1 LRFIL
6 TPIKRDHMKIVVLLR
21 HAEVRA
27 WTFSPENR
35 QRFLAAYPDADIV
48 ICRDE
53 LELER
58 ALGDAEIAIVWR
70 FNQDW
75 FCRAPKLKWLATPA
89 AGKEYLNVSPP
100 VGVKMVFGSFHGE
113 LMGETVL
120 ALMLGHCRGL
130 FATAKMDGVPWP
142 RKELAEIMTPLRGSH
157 VVILGFGNVGQWIA
171 RLAKPFGVR
180 ITGIRRNPSAT
191 ASENNTDRHESRSA
205 YLPGNDSILPLAALD
220 SVLPLTDHLV
230 LSLPGG
236 SETDHM
242 IDARRLALLPPRSA
256 IYNVGRG
263 NAIDEEALAC
273 ALRER
278 RIAAAYLDV
287 FAQEPLTAESPLR
300 SCPSAFL
307 LPHISAVAPNYLDLF
322 MEELASRLKSEW

>member
-1 LRFIL
+1 
-6 TPIKRDHMKIVVLLR
+6 MKIVVLLR

-130 FATAKMDGVPWP
+130 FAAAILLSRRAHASASSSIALP
-142 RKELAEIMTPLRGSH
+142 RPTLYMA
-157 VVILGFGNVGQWIA
+157 
-171 RLAKPFGVR
+171 
-180 ITGIRRNPSAT
+180 
-191 ASENNTDRHESRSA
+191 DR
-205 YLPGNDSILPLAALD
+205 
-220 SVLPLTDHLV
+220 
-230 LSLPGG
+230 GG
-236 SETDHM
+236 SK
-242 IDARRLALLPPRSA
+242 
-256 IYNVGRG
+256 
-263 NAIDEEALAC
+263 
-273 ALRER
+273 
-278 RIAAAYLDV
+278 
-287 FAQEPLTAESPLR
+287 
-300 SCPSAFL
+300 
-307 LPHISAVAPNYLDLF
+307 
-322 MEELASRLKSEW
+322 ASRRASIIWSVSEPPGRDKTRWSVSGRTESSAASGKMESFPGK